1 MCNGTGTL
9 QTNVIILPQNTYIY
23 IFENPTYIYM
33 TVMLIVSP
41 SQMRS
46 SLCRLICLCLSIR
59 AIHQAVYTQGHRK
72 NRSKWW
78 QGPFNDVHVFSPAY
92 KNPAKNEK
100 MKKIEILN
108 ASLC

>member
-1 MCNGTGTL
+1 
-9 QTNVIILPQNTYIY
+9 
-23 IFENPTYIYM
+23 M